1 MVSLGAVACG
11 GDDDEDKKSGA
22 AAHVC
27 SEQIACGY
35 QILDQQSCVQLFE
48 GLFSADKIA
57 ACDACV
63 SAEPCAT
70 EESTCMSACSL

>member
-22 AAHVC
+22 AAHIC
-27 SEQIACGY
+27 SDQIACGD
-35 QILDQQSCVQLFE
+35 QLIDQQTCVQLYEAF
-48 GLFSADKIA
+48 LSADKIA

-63 SAEPCAT
+63 SAEPCDT
-70 EESTCMSACSL
+70 QESKCESVCSA